1 MRSPKPAIAVAHLVL
16 AVGLA
21 ACGGGSSPQ
30 PPPPSPLFT
39 SNPTSS
45 ATESVAYAYT
55 LIATDPAGGT
65 VSFALTSAPTGATLT
80 GNTLSWTPAHNQS
93 RITNNFSVTATTS
106 SGGSAT
112 QTWTVSPAGTILITW
127 TDTYWTASG
136 PTPTPNDFLLA
147 GYPRAVVTQPDGSFL
162 SITGSETSPGN
173 YAIPAVPAGY
183 FLLLISP
190 NTIYSTSSSAFDFG
204 RDLIGRLP
212 TALPVQDT
220 TTIDITG
227 TGLDP
232 QAENGI
238 FLAQADGVLIGL
250 PLETPSAPGSTT
262 ATTGLVL
269 TSNIDLSS
277 IDSLF
282 LMQYASSS
290 TGTLPALT
298 LDVAAT
304 VPNPMIKNGQTNRIT
319 QMLTQGPL
327 ATLGVNVKGTQWA
340 ALFSAVGP
348 APPTPLNS
356 QFYLS
361 AQPFVTDGFAAV
373 PLNSNIGPNL
383 ALIAMQPTPQ
393 FFIPELSTCAD
404 DSGSSSFFSS
414 SGNPAPQTPIL
425 TDQDFG
431 IITYSDPFP
440 AAWLRY
446 ESFCQITTTPITFP
460 GATPINVQLDF
471 GTITAVSS
479 APVVPLTSAPL
490 APTVNGASFYTAA
503 TLTNTTPTIAW
514 SAPSGSTPTAYTVTV
529 LDQLTAPNNT
539 TFAGPI
545 ARYNTTK
552 NSITL
557 LPLLAGKTY
566 FFLITSKIDGHANV
580 ETNPNRSQLPVAFAS
595 TISAAFTISSS
606 ATSPA
611 LRDR

>member
-1 MRSPKPAIAVAHLVL
+1 MRSPKL
-16 AVGLA
+16 ALTLAQTILA
-21 ACGGGSSPQ
+21 ATLVSCGGGTSTA
-30 PPPPSPLFT
+30 PPPPAPLFT
-39 SNPTSS
+39 STPVTS
-45 ATESVAYAYT
+45 ATEAMAYAYT
-55 LIATDPAGGT
+55 LSATDPAGGAVT
-65 VSFALTSAPTGATLT
+65 FALTTAPTGASLS
-80 GNTLSWTPAHNQS
+80 GNTLAWTPAHAQS
-93 RITNNFSVTATTS
+93 RIADNFTVTATTT
-106 SGGSAT
+106 SGGTAT
-112 QTWTVSPAGTILITW
+112 QSWTVSPAGTILITW
-127 TDTYWTASG
+127 TDTYWTGSG
-136 PTPTPNDFLLA
+136 STPTPNDFPLT
-147 GYPRAVVTQPDGSFL
+147 GFPRAVVAQPDGSFL

-183 FLLLISP
+183 FLLLVSP

-204 RDLIGRLP
+204 RDIVGRLP
-212 TALPVQDT
+212 AALPVPDT

-227 TGLDP
+227 TGLD
-232 QAENGI
+232 
-238 FLAQADGVLIGL
+238 AQAANGLFLVQPDSSLVGL
-250 PLETPSAPGSTT
+250 PFETSSTPGSTT
-262 ATTGLVL
+262 ASTGAILN
-269 TSNIDLSS
+269 SNLDFSTIDL
-277 IDSLF
+277 LF

-290 TGTLPALT
+290 TGTLPALV
-298 LDVAAT
+298 LDEAAT
-304 VPNPMIKNGQTNRIT
+304 VPDPMIKNGQTNSIT

-327 ATLGVNVKGTQWA
+327 TTLEVNVKGTQWA
-340 ALFSAVGP
+340 SLFSAIAP
-348 APPTPLNS
+348 APPIPLTS
-356 QFYLS
+356 VFYLS

-373 PLNSNIGPNL
+373 PLNSNIGPSL
-383 ALIAMQPTPQ
+383 ALVASQPTLQ
-393 FFIPELSTCAD
+393 FFIPALTTCAD
-404 DSGSSSFFSS
+404 DSGSSSSS
-414 SGNPAPQTPIL
+414 FGNPVPLTPIL

-431 IITYSDPFP
+431 IVTYSDPFP

-460 GATPINVQLDF
+460 GAAAPINVQLDF
-471 GTITAVSS
+471 GAITAVSS

-503 TLTNTTPTIAW
+503 TLTTTTPTIAW

-566 FFLITSKIDGHANV
+566 FFLITSKIDGHANI

-611 LRDR
+611 VRDR